1 MSTKLADF
9 KEYVERR
16 ERCEAVRYTGPDQAH
31 WIARELFN
39 TWDYC
44 VTHDALTLT
53 IHSTGMEKI
62 TIMRGDYIVKVP
74 GMDLQCKV
82 VGRSEFNRQFEPLD
96 G

>member
-1 MSTKLADF
+1 MADF

-16 ERCEAVRYTGPDQAH
+16 ERCEAVRYTGPDQAY

-44 VTHDALTLT
+44 VTHDALNLTLGPAT
-53 IHSTGMEKI
+53 SMGKRQI

-74 GMDLQCKV
+74 GSDLQCKV